1 MYCSN
6 ACLQV
11 RSDHLRSPDKH
22 PPVFLSK
29 AGAKV
34 ESFFLLTK
42 CFGKKIQT
50 FFS

>member
-1 MYCSN
+1 MYCSTL
-6 ACLQV
+6 LQV
-11 RSDHLRSPDKH
+11 VPHLRTPDKH

-42 CFGKKIQT
+42 CFGKKIML
-50 FFS
+50 